1 MTVVVEHELVAASRR
16 WAALKLGPKLAEA
29 DGGFSLP
36 AWRSSAEQGVLG
48 LCVPAEHGGL
58 AAGARCAAEVMAAI
72 GEETLR
78 NDLLFS
84 MSAHMWACQQPLVQ
98 FGTAEQKRRYLPA
111 LVSGEVIGAHAASE
125 LDAGSDVM
133 AIGTTASRAAGGWVI
148 DGSKTL
154 ITNAPV
160 AGLFVVLARTSAGP
174 GFAGLSAFLV
184 ARDTPG
190 LSVAPMLAKL
200 GLDGS
205 PMSGV
210 TLSGCE
216 VPEDACLGGP
226 GAGFAVLSHTMTY
239 ERALIL
245 APAVGV
251 MAGAL
256 RKAVEYARSRH
267 QFGRPIGA
275 FDAVRR
281 RIVRMRL
288 ALETSR
294 DMLFKSAQALD
305 DGTLTGEA
313 AALTKLHVS
322 ESYNVFAGELLDV
335 FGGHGFLERTGVE
348 HILRDAV
355 GSRSY
360 SGTADIQI
368 RVIADSMGL

>member
-1 MTVVVEHELVAASRR
+1 MKVFAEHELVAAGRR
-16 WAALKLGPKLAEA
+16 WAALKLGPELAGA
-29 DGGFSLP
+29 DEGFSAA

-48 LCVPAEHGGL
+48 LCVPAAYGGR
-58 AAGARCAAEVMAAI
+58 AAGALRAAETMVAM

-78 NDLLFS
+78 NDLLFA
-84 MSAHMWACQQPLVQ
+84 MSAHMWACQEPLVR
-98 FGTAEQKRRYLPA
+98 FGTAEQKLRYLPS

-125 LDAGSDVM
+125 PDAGSDVM
-133 AIGTTASRAAGGWVI
+133 AIRTTASRVAGGWVL

-160 AGLFVVLARTSAGP
+160 AGLFLVLARTEGGS

-184 ARDTPG
+184 PRDTPG
-190 LSVAPMLAKL
+190 LSVAPVMGKL

-205 PMSGV
+205 LMSGL
-210 TLSGCE
+210 TLTGCE
-216 VPEDACLGGP
+216 VPEHACLGGP

-256 RKAVEYARSRH
+256 RKALEHVRSRH
-267 QFGRPIGA
+267 QFGHPIGA

-294 DMLFKSAQALD
+294 DMLFKSALALD
-305 DGTLTGEA
+305 EGTLTGAE

-322 ESYNVFAGELLDV
+322 ESYNLFASELLDV
-335 FGGHGFLERTGVE
+335 FGGHGYLERTGVE

-355 GSRSY
+355 GSRFY
-360 SGTADIQI
+360 SGTSDIQI
-368 RVIADSMGL
+368 RVIAESMGL

>member
-1 MTVVVEHELVAASRR
+1 MTVLVEHELVAASRR
-16 WAALKLGPKLAEA
+16 WAALKLAPELTGAEDRFPA
-29 DGGFSLP
+29 A

-48 LCVPAEHGGL
+48 LCVPEEYGGL
-58 AAGARCAAEVMAAI
+58 AAGALRAAEVMAAI
-72 GEETLR
+72 GEETMR
-78 NDLLFS
+78 NDLLFA
-84 MSAHMWACQQPLVQ
+84 MSAHMWACQQPLVR
-98 FGTAEQKRRYLPA
+98 FGTAEQKQRYLPS

-133 AIGTTASRAAGGWVI
+133 AIGTTASRAAGGWVL

-160 AGLFVVLARTSAGP
+160 AGLFLVLTRTAPGS

-184 ARDTPG
+184 PRDTPG
-190 LSVAPMLAKL
+190 LCVAPAMGKL

-205 PMSGV
+205 PMSGL
-210 TLSGCE
+210 TLTRCE
-216 VPEDACLGGP
+216 VPDDACLGGP

-256 RKAVEYARSRH
+256 RNALEYARSRH

-294 DMLFKSAQALD
+294 DMLFKSARALD
-305 DGTLTGEA
+305 DGTLTGAEA
-313 AALTKLHVS
+313 SLTKLHVS

-360 SGTADIQI
+360 SGTSDIQI
-368 RVIADSMGL
+368 RVIAESMGL